1 VRDET
6 EDNVTDD
13 SVDNEG
19 GDSGSKSE
27 CEAIESPIDPL
38 FPRLNQRFLGEY
50 PLELGWWVCVS
61 VVVLLVYYSEATV
74 LVSKD
79 QANL

>member
-1 VRDET
+1 MTQWIMNEEIV
-6 EDNVTDD
+6 NP
-13 SVDNEG
+13 SV
-19 GDSGSKSE
+19 SARRSSPVLP
-27 CEAIESPIDPL
+27 AIDTL
-38 FPRLNQRFLGEY
+38 FPRLNRRFLGKY
-50 PLELGWWVCVS
+50 PLELGRRVCVS